1 MWSKHDKDNLY
12 TMDGDESFTFLGKGA
27 QFKGIIHFE
36 GTIRI
41 DGRLEGEIHT
51 KGTLMV
57 GEHAVIE
64 GDINADIVV
73 CGGQISGN
81 IVAAEKVQL
90 LSTGVVTGTIKT
102 PLLSV
107 EEGVRLHGMCD
118 AEGRGEVRALDG
130 AREAAQQQQLTG
142 VARVRGAW
150 NGLLDSMFGS
160 TSKHKEL
167 AMAGEETFT
176 FLARGFEFQGTLT
189 FGGQARI

>member
-12 TMDGDESFTFLGKGA
+12 TMDGDESFTFLGKWA
-27 QFKGIIHFE
+27 QFKGVITFE

-64 GDINADIVV
+64 GDINADVVV

-81 IVAAEKVQL
+81 IVASEKVQL

-102 PLLSV
+102 PLLSI
-107 EEGVRLHGMCD
+107 EEGVQLYGSCD
-118 AEGRGEVRALDG
+118 VAGRGKIKSL
-130 AREAAQQQQLTG
+130 
-142 VARVRGAW
+142 
-150 NGLLDSMFGS
+150 
-160 TSKHKEL
+160 
-167 AMAGEETFT
+167 
-176 FLARGFEFQGTLT
+176 
-189 FGGQARI
+189 

>member
-1 MWSKHDKDNLY
+1 MWRKDEMTEKL
-12 TMDGDESFTFLGKGA
+12 DEEMEEQSSGA
-27 QFKGIIHFE
+27 GEDEVIAFVGHGVEFKGVITYD
-36 GTIRI
+36 GTVRI

-107 EEGVRLHGMCD
+107 EEGVRLHGMCN

-130 AREAAQQQQLTG
+130 AREAAQRQQLTG
-142 VARVRGAW
+142 VARVRGA
-150 NGLLDSMFGS
+150 
-160 TSKHKEL
+160 
-167 AMAGEETFT
+167 
-176 FLARGFEFQGTLT
+176 
-189 FGGQARI
+189 